1 MSKRSAFGFA
11 CIVFDDPC
19 SEVPIFKNQTAERVV
34 PRAARARSL
43 PCTSN
48 TLAAPA
54 D

>member
-1 MSKRSAFGFA
+1 MNKRSASGFA
-11 CIVFDDPC
+11 CMVYDEPC
-19 SEVPIFKNQTAERVV
+19 SEVPIVRNQTAERVV
-34 PRAARARSL
+34 PSAARARSL